1 MRIDRLELFHVASP
15 LPAPLR
21 VAAQPG
27 FEQTHNELTFVRVT
41 TDEGTVGE
49 SAGMTLGRFHAGIG
63 DALGHFILGRDPLDI
78 DGFGSVLDA
87 GEALGIRLAWLEPAL
102 WDIAGKVQDRPVYKL
117 LGGGPDKIRAYA
129 STSELRSPDERA
141 ENLLELKE
149 MGFQAVKLRAHHQDW
164 RDDVAV
170 IERAREA
177 VGVDLRLMVD
187 ANQGF
192 HFSLRP
198 GTPPKWDVDTA
209 AAFANAIEPCDMT
222 WLEEPLDRNNYAGL
236 AELRQRTSIPLAG
249 GELNW
254 RFNEYGLLVEKQCLD
269 ILQADAM
276 FFGGIAE
283 CRRVAALAEA
293 NNLAFAAHTWNNGF
307 ALLANLHLM
316 AASPNCH
323 WCEFPYEPPGSTV
336 EGRDAL
342 LAETT
347 KIDSD
352 GFVHLPERPGLGIV
366 IDEDKLQRFGER
378 FYDERA

>member
-1 MRIDRLELFHVASP
+1 MRIERLELYHVASP
-15 LPAPLR
+15 LPAPLHI
-21 VAAQPG
+21 AAQPG
-27 FEQTHNELTFVRVT
+27 HGQTHNELTFVRMT
-41 TDEGTVGE
+41 TDQGVVGE
-49 SAGMTLGRFHAGIG
+49 SAGMTLRRFHAGLG
-63 DALGHFILGRDPLDI
+63 DALGPFILGRDPLEI
-78 DGFGSVLDA
+78 EGFGSVLDA

-102 WDIAGKVQDRPVYKL
+102 WDITGKVQDRPVYKL
-117 LGGGPDKIRAYA
+117 LGGDRHKLRAYA
-129 STSELRSPDERA
+129 STSELRSPGERA
-141 ENLLELKE
+141 ENLIELKE
-149 MGFQAVKLRAHHQDW
+149 MGFSAVKLRAHHHDW

-177 VGVDLRLMVD
+177 VGPDLALMVD

-198 GTPPKWDVDTA
+198 GAPPKWNVDTA
-209 AAFANAIEPCDMT
+209 ASFANAIEPCDMT

-276 FFGGIAE
+276 FFGGIAQG
-283 CRRVAALAEA
+283 RRVAALAEA
-293 NNLAFAAHTWNNGF
+293 NSLAFAAHTWNNGF

-316 AASPNCH
+316 AACPNCD
-323 WCEFPYEPPGSTV
+323 WCEFPYEPPGWTT

-347 KIDSD
+347 EID
-352 GFVHLPERPGLGIV
+352 GEGYVHLPQRPGLGIV
-366 IDEDKLQRFGER
+366 IDEDKLENFGER
-378 FYDERA
+378 FYDGRA

>member
-1 MRIDRLELFHVASP
+1 MRIDRLELYHVRSP
-15 LPAPLR
+15 LPAPLH

-27 FEQTHNELTFVRVT
+27 HGQTHNELTFVRMT
-41 TDEGTVGE
+41 TDEGVVGE

-63 DALGHFILGRDPLDI
+63 DALGPFILGRDPLDI
-78 DGFGSVLDA
+78 EGFGSVLDA

-102 WDIAGKVQDRPVYKL
+102 WDIAGKVKGRPVYEL
-117 LGGGPDKIRAYA
+117 LGGGRDRLRAYA
-129 STSELRSPDERA
+129 STSELRSPEERA

-149 MGFQAVKLRAHHQDW
+149 MGFAAVKLRAHYPDW

-177 VGVDLRLMVD
+177 VGPDLALMVD

-192 HFSLRP
+192 HFSLLP
-198 GTPPKWDVDTA
+198 GAPPKWDVDIA
-209 AAFANAIEPCDMT
+209 AAFASAIEPCDMT
-222 WLEEPLDRNNYAGL
+222 WIEEPLDRNDYAAL

-254 RFNEYGLLVEKQCLD
+254 RFNEYGLLVEKHCLD

-276 FFGGIAE
+276 FFGGITG
-283 CRRVAALAEA
+283 CRKVAALAET
-293 NNLAFAAHTWNNGF
+293 NGLAFAAHTWNNGF

-316 AASPNCH
+316 AACPNCE
-323 WCEFPYEPPGSTV
+323 WCEFPYEPPGWTT
-336 EGRDAL
+336 EGRDAP

-347 KIDSD
+347 EIDDD
-352 GFVHLPERPGLGIV
+352 GYVHLPQGPGLGV
-366 IDEDKLQRFGER
+366 MVDEDKLESFGER
-378 FYDERA
+378 FYDGRA